1 MSRQII
7 GKIFGWDVSATEIT
21 CGSEVYWLG
30 VFDHVCIPGRFES
43 AALVWE
49 HVEDC
54 LNANRH
60 PVKAGVKL
68 LCVIQQRNGRRNR
81 HLCGVGGILPDMNSD
96 PFSIT
101 A

>member
-7 GKIFGWDVSATEIT
+7 GKIFGWEVSATEIT

-43 AALVWE
+43 AALVWKY
-49 HVEDC
+49 VEDC

-60 PVKAGVKL
+60 PVKEGPERPPKSTLVKFSL
-68 LCVIQQRNGRRNR
+68 EVDRRSFDAFDYLR
-81 HLCGVGGILPDMNSD
+81 RDGSG
-96 PFSIT
+96 
-101 A
+101 